1 MLHLWCQGAALLP
14 ALLFESLY
22 SGFSVGRRTSFLH
35 SIILNRPTADNSSLA
50 FPPAAERC
58 FFILRCSFSLL
69 HCALWACGY
78 RAWNQKTL
86 TEYHRFFRSLFT
98 DSFFDF
104 FFLIFFWHG
113 LYLDRTRGILDG
125 PFFWL
130 CLGRTR
136 GILDGFIY
144 WFCLH
149 IKWFVWGR
157 LVFNLI
163 YANVF
168 SNTNRPNLTN
178 LTSVRHLLYQG

>member
-58 FFILRCSFSLL
+58 FFILHSSFFIAALRSVSLRL
-69 HCALWACGY
+69 QSL
-78 RAWNQKTL
+78 NQKTL
-86 TEYHRFFRSLFT
+86 TEYHRFFSESFS

-113 LYLDRTRGILDG
+113 LYLDRTNGILDG
-125 PFFWL
+125 SFFWL
-130 CLGRTR
+130 FLGRTR
-136 GILDGFIY
+136 GILDGFVY

-149 IKWFVWGR
+149 IKWFVWFGR

-168 SNTNRPNLTN
+168 FE
-178 LTSVRHLLYQG
+178 H